1 MRVRTVI
8 LFLVAILLAG
18 GTAMLVRSW
27 LAQQRTV
34 EAEAAPMP
42 PPPVQKSVLVA
53 RDEIA
58 RGHILKPTDL
68 VWQQW
73 PDRGIHRG
81 YIQEGTKP
89 IETFDGWVA
98 RGTFGPGDPITE
110 GKIVK
115 PGRSGFLAAALQ
127 PGMRAVSV
135 PVNRTSD
142 VSGFILPGDE
152 VDVLI
157 THPLPLPTGGDGT
170 ALQHHAAET
179 VLQNVRVL
187 AVDQKLDDKGGE
199 AILAQTA
206 TLELTPKQSEIIA
219 VAIEMG
225 KLSLSLRSLVPSSVS
240 DTEADS
246 SGVAHSG
253 TFTLDSEVSRLLPKP
268 FGRRKNRNAYEI
280 TVLRGNGKSETIKAS
295 EPAS

>member
-1 MRVRTVI
+1 
-8 LFLVAILLAG
+8 
-18 GTAMLVRSW
+18 
-27 LAQQRTV
+27 
-34 EAEAAPMP
+34 
-42 PPPVQKSVLVA
+42 
-53 RDEIA
+53 
-58 RGHILKPTDL
+58 
-68 VWQQW
+68 
-73 PDRGIHRG
+73 
-81 YIQEGTKP
+81 
-89 IETFDGWVA
+89 
-98 RGTFGPGDPITE
+98 
-110 GKIVK
+110 
-115 PGRSGFLAAALQ
+115 
-127 PGMRAVSV
+127 MRAVSV